1 MTVGGT
7 GAPGPLAARDAYELW
22 APTYDQETALSALEN
37 RGVQA
42 LTPPLAGRALLDA
55 GCGTGRRLPSPSPD
69 GPSLVVGLDF
79 VLDMLVQGHD
89 TMADG
94 AQLVAGDLR
103 ALPLSAGL
111 FDVIWCRLALGHL
124 PALEAAYREIARV
137 AREGACVIVT
147 DLHPEA
153 ARAPSV
159 RTFRDADGALH
170 AVEHHLHEVADH
182 EREARRAGLWLD
194 ARLDLMVGPEIRHF
208 YEDAGALRR
217 YEEQRGRP
225 VVLVLRLRN

>member
-1 MTVGGT
+1 MTVGRSGHPT
-7 GAPGPLAARDAYELW
+7 PLAVRDAYGLW
-22 APTYDQETALSALEN
+22 APTYARETAVSALEN
-37 RGVQA
+37 RGVAA
-42 LTPPLAGRALLDA
+42 LTPPLSGRALLDA

-69 GPSLVVGLDF
+69 GPSLVVGLDL
-79 VLDMLVQGHD
+79 VLGMPLQGHD

-103 ALPLSAGL
+103 ALPLAAGL

-124 PALEAAYREIARV
+124 PALEGPYREIARV
-137 AREGACVIVT
+137 AREGARVIVT

-194 ARLDLMVGPEIRHF
+194 ARLDLMVGPEVRHF

-217 YEEQRGRP
+217 YEEQRGLP
-225 VVLVLRLRN
+225 VVLVLRLVG